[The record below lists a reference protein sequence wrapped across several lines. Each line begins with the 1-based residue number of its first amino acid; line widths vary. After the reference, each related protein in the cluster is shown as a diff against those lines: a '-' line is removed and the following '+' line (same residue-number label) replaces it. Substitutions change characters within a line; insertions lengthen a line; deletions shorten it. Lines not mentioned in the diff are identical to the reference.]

1 MSSNYKI
8 TILVDWQIELN
19 RIASK
24 HHIIVCWVAIILN
37 PIWFVADY
45 FTIPTYWK
53 IFFIVRITITALTLL
68 AVILKNKIN
77 LSTELLIL
85 FPFLGISLQNAYMWS
100 VMDIPTLQK
109 HAFAYLALL
118 IGAGMLVLW
127 KPIWTIGVVVVSLI
141 ANVLFFHYNSALTTQ
156 EILING
162 GFLVLT
168 VAIISVVLIQSR
180 YVLTK
185 KEIIARLA
193 LAKTNDELEIQKSLI
208 EEKNKEITDS
218 INYAQRIQQAIL
230 PDKQEIYNSL
240 PKSFVLYKPKDIV
253 SGDFYFFVQKHD
265 TIFIA
270 AVDCTG
276 HGVPGAFMSM
286 IASEKLNDAVDQSTD
301 LSEILRLLNIGIKTS
316 LKQSEQNEE
325 STRDGMDLALCSID
339 SKSRNVTFV
348 GANRP
353 FWFIKKGSQ
362 IVTEIKATK
371 NAIGGFTEENQL
383 FESHKITLE
392 EGDTFYLCTDG
403 FADTFNGETGKKL
416 TTKKFK
422 EILVEIQELSMSK
435 QEKHLDSF
443 IENWKSGT
451 EQIDD
456 ILVIG
461 VQL

>member
-1 MSSNYKI
+1 MSSSTKI
-8 TILVDWQIELN
+8 NINVDWKSELN
-19 RIASK
+19 RIATK

-45 FTIPTYWK
+45 FTIPSYWQ
-53 IFFIVRITITALTLL
+53 IFFVIRLSVTALTLI
-68 AVILKNKIN
+68 AVIFRKKIK
-77 LSTELLIL
+77 LSTEVLIL

-100 VMDIPTLQK
+100 VMDVPTLQK
-109 HAFAYLALL
+109 HAFAYIALL

-127 KPIWTIGVVVVSLI
+127 KPIWTILIVGISLVMNI
-141 ANVLFFHYNSALTTQ
+141 LFFQYNSTLSSQ
-156 EILING
+156 EIVING

-168 VAIISVVLIQSR
+168 VGIISIVLIQSR

-193 LAKTNDELEIQKSLI
+193 LAATNEQLEIQKTLI
-208 EEKNKEITDS
+208 EIKNKEITDS

-230 PDKQEIYNSL
+230 PDKQDIYTSL
-240 PKSFVLYKPKDIV
+240 PESFALYKPKDIV
-253 SGDFYFFVQKHD
+253 SGDFYFFAKKHN

-286 IASEKLNDAVDQSTD
+286 IASEKLNEAVGQSSN
-301 LSEILRLLNIGIKTS
+301 LSEILRLLNFGIKTS

-325 STRDGMDLALCSID
+325 STRDGLDLALCSID
-339 SKSRNVTFV
+339 NENRVVNFT

-353 FWFIKKGSQ
+353 FWIIKKGSK
-362 IVTEIKATK
+362 IVEEIKATK
-371 NAIGGFTEENQL
+371 KAIGGFTEDDQF
-383 FESHKITLE
+383 FESHEISLN

-403 FADTFNGETGKKL
+403 YADTFNGETGKKL

-422 EILVEIQELSMSK
+422 EIIVEIQDLSMSD
-435 QEKHLDSF
+435 QENYLDVF
-443 IENWKSGT
+443 IEDWKSGT

-461 VQL
+461 IRL

>member
-1 MSSNYKI
+1 MAKTPRINI
-8 TILVDWQIELN
+8 QVDWQNELK
-19 RIASK
+19 RIATK

-37 PIWFVADY
+37 PIWFIADY
-45 FTIPTYWK
+45 FTIPDYWK
-53 IFFIVRITITALTLL
+53 TFFVVRISVTVLILL
-68 AVILKNKIN
+68 AVLLRKKIN
-77 LSTELLIL
+77 LSTELLML

-100 VMDIPTLQK
+100 VMDVPTLQK
-109 HAFAYLALL
+109 HAFAYIALL

-127 KPIWTIGVVVVSLI
+127 KPIWTIGVVIVSFI
-141 ANVLFFHYNSALTTQ
+141 VNILFFQYNSSLTSE

-193 LAKTNDELEIQKSLI
+193 LAATNDQLEIQKSLI

-230 PDKQEIYNSL
+230 PDKEEIYNSL
-240 PKSFVLYKPKDIV
+240 PQSFALYKPKDIV
-253 SGDFYFFVQKHD
+253 SGDFYFFAKNHD

-286 IASEKLNDAVDQSTD
+286 IASEKLNDAVNQSSD
-301 LSEILRLLNIGIKTS
+301 LSEILKILNIGIKTS
-316 LKQSEQNEE
+316 LKQSEQNDE
-325 STRDGMDLALCSID
+325 STRDGMDLALCAVDTKNRIV
-339 SKSRNVTFV
+339 KFT

-353 FWFIKKGSQ
+353 LWIIKKSSELLE
-362 IVTEIKATK
+362 EIKATK
-371 NAIGGFTEENQL
+371 KAIGGFTEDDQF
-383 FESHKITLE
+383 FESHEIKLN

-403 FADTFNGETGKKL
+403 FADTFNGENGKKL

-422 EILVEIQELSMSK
+422 EIIVEIQELSMSD
-435 QEKHLDSF
+435 QENFLNVF
-443 IENWKSGT
+443 IEDWKAGT

-461 VQL
+461 VRL